1 MMTDELILMLDKFEA
16 GTGKAPTKIICGEA
30 AFEKLRREATD
41 DWGADRYLEP
51 NINRDGYVARFMGI
65 PIQVIHNSN
74 VLEDDKI
81 YVFNE
86 PDENYYKPV
95 YETQWWARRPY
106 NDLIVDDLVPPKGF
120 ERYYYGQ
127 WNTAAQKE
135 EELADINEDDL
146 MSVLNGG
153 GFNAVA

>member
-16 GTGKAPTKIICGEA
+16 GTGKAPTKILCGEA

-65 PIQVIHNSN
+65 PIQVIHNPN

-86 PDENYYKPV
+86 PEENYFKPV

-106 NDLIVDDLVPPKGF
+106 NVH
-120 ERYYYGQ
+120 
-127 WNTAAQKE
+127 TMA
-135 EELADINEDDL
+135 
-146 MSVLNGG
+146 
-153 GFNAVA
+153 

>member
-1 MMTDELILMLDKFEA
+1 M
-16 GTGKAPTKIICGEA
+16 
-30 AFEKLRREATD
+30 
-41 DWGADRYLEP
+41 
-51 NINRDGYVARFMGI
+51 
-65 PIQVIHNSN
+65 
-74 VLEDDKI
+74 KI
-81 YVFNE
+81 YF
-86 PDENYYKPV
+86 NYYKPV

-127 WNTAAQKE
+127 WNTAVQKE
-135 EELADINEDDL
+135 EELADISEDAL

>member
-16 GTGKAPTKIICGEA
+16 GTGKAPTKIFCGKA
-30 AFEKLRREATD
+30 AFEKLCREAT
-41 DWGADRYLEP
+41 LEL
-51 NINRDGYVARFMGI
+51 NINRDDGYIARFMGI
-65 PIQVIHNSN
+65 PIQVIHNPN

-86 PDENYYKPV
+86 ADEDYCKPI
-95 YETQWWARRPY
+95 YETRWWAHSPY
-106 NDLIVDDLVPPKGF
+106 YTTYNNLIVDDLVPPKGF

-135 EELADINEDDL
+135 EGLADINEDDL

>member
-1 MMTDELILMLDKFEA
+1 MTTDEIILMLDRFEA
-16 GTGKAPTKIICGEA
+16 STGKAPTKILCGEA

-51 NINRDGYVARFMGI
+51 NINRDGDVARFMGI
-65 PIQVIHNSN
+65 PIQVIHNPN

-81 YVFNE
+81 YIVND
-86 PDENYYKPV
+86 PDEDYYKPV
-95 YETQWWARRPY
+95 YETLWCARNPH
-106 NDLIVDDLVPPKGF
+106 NNLIVDDLVPPKGF
-120 ERYYYGQ
+120 ERHYYGQ
-127 WNTAAQKE
+127 WNTAVQEE

-153 GFNAVA
+153 GFNVVA